1 MWLAGSSKIHK
12 KGGLRMS
19 ESIRIS
25 LKAARVNAG
34 LTMEEACKALKVS
47 KSTIMNWEKGYT
59 IPDADKAIALS
70 ELYKIPLENII
81 FYKNS

>member
-1 MWLAGSSKIHK
+1 
-12 KGGLRMS
+12 MS

-34 LTMEEACKALKVS
+34 LTMEDVCKCLKVS
-47 KSTIMNWEKGYT
+47 KNTILNWEKGYT
-59 IPDADKAIALS
+59 LPDADKAVKLS
-70 ELYKIPLENII
+70 ELYNLPLENII

>member
-1 MWLAGSSKIHK
+1 
-12 KGGLRMS
+12 MS

-34 LTMEEACKALKVS
+34 LTMEDVCKSLRVS
-47 KSTIMNWEKGYT
+47 KATVLNWEKGYT
-59 IPDADKAIALS
+59 MPSAEKAIAMS